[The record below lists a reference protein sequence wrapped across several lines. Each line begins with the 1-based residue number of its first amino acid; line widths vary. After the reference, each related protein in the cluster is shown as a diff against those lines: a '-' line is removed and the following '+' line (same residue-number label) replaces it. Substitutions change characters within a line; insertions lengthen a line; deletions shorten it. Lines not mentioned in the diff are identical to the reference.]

1 MFYDAI
7 RQSFLLIITVWRLF
21 MDLIK
26 IKNAVSAALITL
38 CFALPLCAAPATVVA
53 AEGKVEVE
61 RGGNG
66 FRLP

>member
-1 MFYDAI
+1 
-7 RQSFLLIITVWRLF
+7 